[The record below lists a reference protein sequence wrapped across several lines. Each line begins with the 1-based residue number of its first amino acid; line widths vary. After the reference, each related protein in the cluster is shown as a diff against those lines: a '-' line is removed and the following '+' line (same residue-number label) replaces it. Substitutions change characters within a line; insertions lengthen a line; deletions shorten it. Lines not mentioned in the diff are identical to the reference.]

1 MKWERREVDSNTGES
16 IGRCESEHPI
26 AYVLPLVFILL
37 LPTCL
42 TAWFAYKT
50 KDVDEA
56 YTESWW
62 IFVMV
67 LVQIEVSL
75 THNTSKHFGSL
86 YSQASFEFRL

>member
-50 KDVDEA
+50 KDVDDRRE
-56 YTESWW
+56 
-62 IFVMV
+62 
-67 LVQIEVSL
+67 LVDIRHGL
-75 THNTSKHFGSL
+75 GAN
-86 YSQASFEFRL
+86 